1 MKDTPSKNQILTK
14 SERLKETQRRRRRR
28 VGGSRAEN
36 GISVIAESPERKT
49 KFTAANPNL
58 SISQFLDTSHNSSLF
73 QRALSGLY
81 KVWVGPTYLLIQ
93 ADSSMMNKSSLD
105 LFSPPKSK
113 KHVEHLLFGSG
124 SEDLSSEEEA
134 IGVKDSILYSPPYKR

>member
-1 MKDTPSKNQILTK
+1 MKDTPSKNQVLTK

-73 QRALSGLY
+73 QRALSGL
-81 KVWVGPTYLLIQ
+81 
-93 ADSSMMNKSSLD
+93 
-105 LFSPPKSK
+105 
-113 KHVEHLLFGSG
+113 
-124 SEDLSSEEEA
+124 
-134 IGVKDSILYSPPYKR
+134 